1 MLRQKKVKFSFFYVM
16 LKPPKRYDNLCEY
29 ISFFYAMIRR
39 IKRCE
44 RSIISQDEKTR
55 IRKLIK
61 HSRKLDSV
69 GRNTAANAFP
79 LADTSR

>member
-1 MLRQKKVKFSFFYVM
+1 MFRQKKVK
-16 LKPPKRYDNLCEY
+16 LRPTKRFDNLCEY
-29 ISFFYAMIRR
+29 ISFFYAMLRR

-44 RSIISQDEKTR
+44 RAIISQDEKTR

-69 GRNTAANAFP
+69 AGNTAGNAFP